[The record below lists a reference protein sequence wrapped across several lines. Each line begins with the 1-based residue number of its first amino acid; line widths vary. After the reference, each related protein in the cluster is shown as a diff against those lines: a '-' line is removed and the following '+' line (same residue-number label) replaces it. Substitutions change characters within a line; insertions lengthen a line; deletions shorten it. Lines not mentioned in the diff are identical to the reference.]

1 MLGTWQSVALVD
13 LNQGNPRRSPR
24 LSFLPGQRRPVGW
37 CPVQTHEIRKRFLDH
52 FVNAGHTEV
61 PSASVILDD
70 PNLLF
75 VNAGMV
81 QFVPFFLGQRT
92 APYTTATSIQKCI
105 RTPDIDEVGITT
117 RHNTF
122 FQMAG
127 NFSFGDYFKR
137 GAIELAWTLLTNPVS
152 EGGYGFDPER
162 LWATVFYDD
171 DEAVALWQ
179 EVAGL
184 PPERIQRRG
193 MADNYWSMGIPGPC
207 GPCSEIYYDRG
218 PEYGVEGG
226 PEADENR
233 YIEIWNLVFMQNERG
248 EGTSKDDFEIL
259 GPLPRQNIDTGMG
272 VERIACLLQGVDNVY
287 ETDLLRPVIDTVEQ
301 YAPRGYGQG
310 NGTDDIRYRVIADHT
325 RTAAIIIA
333 DGVTPS
339 NEGRGYVLR
348 RLLRRIIRSAKLLGI
363 EAPIVGEL
371 MATVRDAMGPS
382 YPELVT
388 DFDRISRIAVA
399 EETAFNRTLASGSK
413 LFEDA
418 ATATRSSGK
427 TQLAGSDAFALHDTY
442 GFPIELTLEMA
453 AEAGLSVDELGFREL
468 MAEQRRRAKADA
480 AARKHAHADLSAF
493 RELVDAG
500 PTEFTGFDELSSE
513 ARILGI
519 FVDGKRVP
527 VVAHHAPGDTELR
540 VEIVLDRTPLYAESG
555 GQIADAGWITGTG
568 GSQSA
573 KAAVTDVQKIAK
585 SLWVHRVNVESG
597 EFVEGDTIVAAV
609 DPHWRR
615 GATQGHSGTHMV
627 HAALRQVLGPNAV
640 QAGSLNRPGYLR
652 FDFNSQS
659 ALTEEQRNQVEEVS
673 NEAVQADYPV
683 NTFLTGL
690 EKAKAMGA
698 MAMFGE
704 QYPDEVR
711 VVEIGGPFSLELC
724 GGTHVN
730 NSAQIGPITILGES
744 SVGSGVRRVEAY
756 VGLDSFRH
764 LSKERALMAG
774 LASSLKV
781 PSDEVPA
788 RVAIL
793 VEKLKTAEK
802 ELERVRLNAA
812 RSGAADA
819 AGTAEQIGTVR
830 LVAQRMASGMS
841 AGDLRSLVGDIKSRL
856 GSDPGVVVL
865 IAEADSEN
873 GPTVPFVVAANQA
886 AQDAGVRANELVQC
900 VSTAV
905 GGRGGGKPDLAQG
918 SGKDA
923 AGIEAALAAVRAE
936 LARG

>member
-1 MLGTWQSVALVD
+1 M
-13 LNQGNPRRSPR
+13 R
-24 LSFLPGQRRPVGW
+24 
-37 CPVQTHEIRKRFLDH
+37 THEIRKRFLDH

-92 APYTTATSIQKCI
+92 PPYDTAVSIQKCI

-137 GAIELAWTLLTNPVS
+137 RAIELAWALLTKPVS
-152 EGGYGFDPER
+152 DGGYGMDPDR

-171 DEAVALWQ
+171 DEAVGLWQ

-218 PEYGVEGG
+218 PDYGVEGG
-226 PEADENR
+226 PEANEDR

-248 EGTSKDDFEIL
+248 EGTSKEEFAIL

-272 VERIACLLQGVDNVY
+272 VERIACLLQDVDNVY
-287 ETDLLRPVIDTVEQ
+287 EIDLMRPMIDKVAEC
-301 YAPRGYGQG
+301 APRGYGAG
-310 NGTDDIRYRVIADHT
+310 NPADDVRYRVIADHS
-325 RTAAIIIA
+325 RTAAIIIG
-333 DGVTPS
+333 DGVTPA

-348 RLLRRIIRSAKLLGI
+348 RLLRRIVRAAKLLGI
-363 EAPIVGEL
+363 DTPIVGDL
-371 MATVRDAMGPS
+371 MACVRDAMGPS

-388 DFDRISRIAVA
+388 DFDRINRIAVA
-399 EETAFNRTLASGSK
+399 EETAFNRTLVSGSR
-413 LFEDA
+413 LFSDA
-418 ATATRSSGK
+418 AAAITSAGK
-427 TQLAGSDAFALHDTY
+427 TMLGGSEAFALHDTY

-453 AEAGLSVDELGFREL
+453 AEAGLTVDELGFREL

-500 PTEFTGFDELSSE
+500 PTEFTGFDELESQGV
-513 ARILGI
+513 ILGI

-527 VVAHHAPGDTELR
+527 VVGHHPRVHSQTPPPER

-555 GQIADAGWITGTG
+555 GQIADMGWITGTG
-568 GSQSA
+568 GSAAA

-585 SLWVHRVNVESG
+585 SLWIHRVNIESG

-609 DPHWRR
+609 DPKWRP
-615 GATQGHSGTHMV
+615 GATQGHSGTHLV

-652 FDFNSQS
+652 FDFNWQGP
-659 ALTEEQRNQVEEVS
+659 LTEDQRSQIEVVT
-673 NEAVQADYPV
+673 NEAVEADFPV
-683 NTFLTGL
+683 NTFVTGI
-690 EKAKAMGA
+690 EKAKSMGA
-698 MAMFGE
+698 MALFGE

-724 GGTHVN
+724 GGTHVR
-730 NSAQIGPITILGES
+730 STAQIGPVTLLGES

-756 VGLDSFRH
+756 SGLDSFRY
-764 LSKERALMAG
+764 LAKERALLAG

-781 PSDEVPA
+781 PSDEVPG
-788 RVAIL
+788 RVATL
-793 VEKLKTAEK
+793 VDRLKVAEK
-802 ELERVRLNAA
+802 ELERIRLAAA

-819 AGTAEQIGTVR
+819 VATAEQVGKVR
-830 LVAQRMASGMS
+830 LVAQRMPTGTSG
-841 AGDLRSLVGDIKSRL
+841 GDLRSLVGDIRARL
-856 GSDPGVVVL
+856 GSEAGVVVL
-865 IAEADSEN
+865 IAEGSDGKDGGAA
-873 GPTVPFVVAANQA
+873 TVPFVVAVNQA
-886 AQDAGVRANELVQC
+886 AQDGGVLASDLVGG
-900 VSTAV
+900 VAAAV
-905 GGRGGGKPDLAQG
+905 GGRGGGKADLAQG
-918 SGKDA
+918 SGTDPE
-923 AGIEAALAAVRAE
+923 GIDAALAAVRAE
-936 LARG
+936 LARS

>member
-1 MLGTWQSVALVD
+1 M
-13 LNQGNPRRSPR
+13 
-24 LSFLPGQRRPVGW
+24 
-37 CPVQTHEIRKRFLDH
+37 QTHEIRKRFTDH
-52 FVNAGHTEV
+52 FVQAGHTEV

-81 QFVPFFLGQRT
+81 QFVPYFLGQRT
-92 APYTTATSIQKCI
+92 PPYTTATSIQKCI

-137 GAIELAWTLLTNPVS
+137 RAIELAWDLLTKPIA
-152 EGGYGFDPER
+152 EGGYGMASER

-171 DEAVALWQ
+171 DEAEQLWQ

-218 PEYGVEGG
+218 PQYGVEGG
-226 PEADENR
+226 PEANEDR

-248 EGTSKDDFEIL
+248 QGTGKEDFEIL
-259 GPLPRQNIDTGMG
+259 GPLPRKNIDTGMG

-287 ETDLLRPVIDTVEQ
+287 ETDLLRPVIDKTSQ
-301 YAPRGYGQG
+301 YAPRGYGA
-310 NGTDDIRYRVIADHT
+310 GTEADDIRYRIIADHS

-348 RLLRRIIRSAKLLGI
+348 RLLRRIVRAARLLGI
-363 EAPIVGEL
+363 DRPLIGEL

-388 DFDRISRIAVA
+388 DFDRINRIAVA

-413 LFEDA
+413 LFDEAAA
-418 ATATRSSGK
+418 ATRAAGT
-427 TQLAGSDAFALHDTY
+427 TELAGADAFALHDTY

-500 PTEFTGFDELSSE
+500 PTEFTGFDELTSA

-527 VVAHHAPGDTELR
+527 VVAHHPRVHSETAPPQR

-555 GQIADAGWITGTG
+555 GQIADTGTITGTG
-568 GSQSA
+568 ANQTA
-573 KAAVTDVQKIAK
+573 RAAVTDVQKIGK
-585 SLWVHRVNVESG
+585 TLWVHRVNVESG
-597 EFVEGDTIVAAV
+597 EFVEGDTVEAAV
-609 DPHWRR
+609 DTGWRH
-615 GATQGHSGTHMV
+615 GATQGHSGTHLV
-627 HAALRQVLGPNAV
+627 HAALRQILGPNAV

-652 FDFNSQS
+652 FDFQWQGPLS
-659 ALTEEQRNQVEEVS
+659 EDQRSRIEEVA
-673 NEAVQADYPV
+673 NEAVEADYAV
-683 NTFLTGL
+683 NTFTTGL
-690 EKAKAMGA
+690 EEAKAMGA
-698 MAMFGE
+698 MALFGE
-704 QYPDEVR
+704 QYPDQVR

-724 GGTHVN
+724 GGTHVR
-730 NSAQIGPITILGES
+730 NSAQVGPVTILGES

-764 LSKERALMAG
+764 LAKERALMAG
-774 LASSLKV
+774 LAASLKV
-781 PSDEVPA
+781 PSEEVPG
-788 RVAIL
+788 RVATL
-793 VEKLKTAEK
+793 VERLKAAEK
-802 ELERVRLNAA
+802 ELERVRLAAA
-812 RSGAADA
+812 RANAADA
-819 AGTAEQIGTVR
+819 AATAETVGSVR
-830 LVAQRMASGMS
+830 LVAQRTATGMTAADLRTL
-841 AGDLRSLVGDIKSRL
+841 AGDIRGRL
-856 GSDPGVVVL
+856 GPGPGVVVL
-865 IAEADSEN
+865 VAEHDSA
-873 GPTVPFVVAANQA
+873 VPFVVAASQA
-886 AQDAGVRANELVQC
+886 AQDAGLRADELARIVA
-900 VSTAV
+900 TAV
-905 GGRGGGKPDLAQG
+905 GGRGGGKADLAQG
-918 SGKDA
+918 SGTDP
-923 AGIEAALAAVRAE
+923 AGIDAALAAVRTE

>member
-1 MLGTWQSVALVD
+1 M
-13 LNQGNPRRSPR
+13 
-24 LSFLPGQRRPVGW
+24 
-37 CPVQTHEIRKRFLDH
+37 QTHEIRKRFTDH
-52 FVNAGHTEV
+52 FVKAGHTEV

-81 QFVPFFLGQRT
+81 QFVPYFLGQRT
-92 APYTTATSIQKCI
+92 PPYTTATSIQKCI
-105 RTPDIDEVGITT
+105 RTPDIDEVGVTT

-137 GAIELAWTLLTNPVS
+137 RAIELAWTLLTNPVS
-152 EGGYGFDPER
+152 EGGYGFDPQR

-171 DEAVALWQ
+171 DEAVQLWQ
-179 EVAGL
+179 DVAGL
-184 PPERIQRRG
+184 PSERIQRRG

-226 PEADENR
+226 PEANEDR

-248 EGTSKDDFEIL
+248 EGTSKEDFEIL

-272 VERIACLLQGVDNVY
+272 IERIACLLQGVDNVY
-287 ETDLLRPVIDTVEQ
+287 ETDLLRPVIDAAARYTS
-301 YAPRGYGQG
+301 RGYGRG
-310 NGTDDIRYRVIADHT
+310 SATDDVRYRVVADHS

-348 RLLRRIIRSAKLLGI
+348 RLLRRIIRAAKLLGI
-363 EAPIVGEL
+363 ERPIVGEL
-371 MATVRDAMGPS
+371 METVRDAMGPS

-388 DFDRISRIAVA
+388 DFDRINRIAVA

-418 ATATRSSGK
+418 AAATRS
-427 TQLAGSDAFALHDTY
+427 AGRTELPGAQAFALHDTY

-480 AARKHAHADLSAF
+480 AARKHAHADLTAF

-500 PTEFTGFDELSSE
+500 PTEFTGFDELSSQ

-527 VVAHHAPGDTELR
+527 VAAHHSRVHSETVPAER

-555 GQIADAGWITGTG
+555 GQIADAGHITGTG
-568 GSQSA
+568 AGESA
-573 KAAVTDVQKIAK
+573 RAAVTDVQKIGK
-585 SLWVHRVNVESG
+585 TLWVHRVNVESG
-597 EFVEGDTIVAAV
+597 EFVEGDTVLAAV
-609 DPHWRR
+609 DPEWRR

-652 FDFNSQS
+652 FDFNSQGP
-659 ALTEEQRNQVEEVS
+659 LTDEQRNRVEEVA
-673 NEAVQADYPV
+673 NEAVQADFPV

-690 EKAKAMGA
+690 DKAKAMGA

-724 GGTHVN
+724 GGTHVH
-730 NSAQIGPITILGES
+730 NSAQIGPITILGEA

-764 LSKERALMAG
+764 LAKERALMAG

-788 RVAIL
+788 RVATL
-793 VEKLKTAEK
+793 VERLRSAEK
-802 ELERVRLNAA
+802 ELERVRLSAARAAAGNAA
-812 RSGAADA
+812 A
-819 AGTAEQIGTVR
+819 TAEQVGKVR
-830 LVAQRMASGMS
+830 LVAQRMAAGMT
-841 AGDLRSLVGDIKSRL
+841 AADLRALVGDIRGRF

-865 IAEADSEN
+865 LAEGAD
-873 GPTVPFVVAANQA
+873 GGVPFVVAANQS
-886 AQDAGVRANELVQC
+886 AQDAGIRANDLVAD
-900 VSTAV
+900 VAAAV
-905 GGRGGGKPDLAQG
+905 GGRGGGKADLAQG
-918 SGKDA
+918 SGKDPS
-923 AGIEAALAAVRAE
+923 GIEAALAAVRAE
-936 LARG
+936 LAGN

>member
-1 MLGTWQSVALVD
+1 MPGWSSSC
-13 LNQGNPRRSPR
+13 RS
-24 LSFLPGQRRPVGW
+24 SWASARP
-37 CPVQTHEIRKRFLDH
+37 PYD
-52 FVNAGHTEV
+52 
-61 PSASVILDD
+61 
-70 PNLLF
+70 
-75 VNAGMV
+75 
-81 QFVPFFLGQRT
+81 T
-92 APYTTATSIQKCI
+92 AVSIQKCI

-137 GAIELAWTLLTNPVS
+137 RAIELAWGLLTKPVAD
-152 EGGYGFDPER
+152 GGYGMDPER

-171 DEAVALWQ
+171 DEAVGLWQ

-226 PEADENR
+226 PEANEDR

-248 EGTSKDDFEIL
+248 EGTSKEEFAIL

-287 ETDLLRPVIDTVEQ
+287 EIDLMRPMIDKVAQ
-301 YAPRGYGQG
+301 RAPRGYGAG
-310 NGTDDIRYRVIADHT
+310 SATDDVRYRVIADHT

-333 DGVTPS
+333 DGVVPS

-348 RLLRRIIRSAKLLGI
+348 RLLRRIVRSAKLLGI
-363 EAPIVGEL
+363 DTPIVGDL
-371 MATVRDAMGPS
+371 MACVRDAMGPS

-388 DFDRISRIAVA
+388 DFDRINRIAVA
-399 EETAFNRTLASGSK
+399 EETAFNRTLVSGSR

-418 ATATRSSGK
+418 AASTTSAGK
-427 TQLAGSDAFALHDTY
+427 TVLGGSEAFALHDTY

-453 AEAGLSVDELGFREL
+453 AEAGLTVDELGFREL

-500 PTEFTGFDELSSE
+500 PTEFTGFDELSSQ
-513 ARILGI
+513 ARIIGV

-527 VVAHHAPGDTELR
+527 VVAHHPRVHSESVPPER

-555 GQIADAGWITGTG
+555 GQIADIGWITGTG
-568 GSQSA
+568 GSAAA
-573 KAAVTDVQKIAK
+573 KAAVTDVQKIGK
-585 SLWVHRVNVESG
+585 TLWVHRINVESG
-597 EFVEGDTIVAAV
+597 EFVEGDTIVAEV
-609 DPHWRR
+609 DPKWRH
-615 GATQGHSGTHMV
+615 GATQGHSGTHLV
-627 HAALRQVLGPNAV
+627 HGALREILGPNAV

-652 FDFNSQS
+652 FDFNWQGP
-659 ALTEEQRNQVEEVS
+659 LTEEQRSQIEVVT
-673 NEAVQADYPV
+673 NEAVEADFPV
-683 NTFLTGL
+683 NTFVTGI

-698 MAMFGE
+698 MALFGE

-724 GGTHVN
+724 GGTHVR
-730 NSAQIGPITILGES
+730 NSAQIGPVTILGES

-756 VGLDSFRH
+756 SGLDSFRY
-764 LSKERALMAG
+764 LAKERALLAG

-781 PSDEVPA
+781 PSEEVPG
-788 RVAIL
+788 RVATL
-793 VEKLKTAEK
+793 VDRLKVAEK
-802 ELERVRLNAA
+802 ELERMRLAAA

-819 AGTAEQIGTVR
+819 VATAEQVGKVR
-830 LVAQRMASGMS
+830 LVAQRMPTGMS
-841 AGDLRSLVGDIKSRL
+841 GGDLRSLVGDIRARL
-856 GSDPGVVVL
+856 GSEAGVVVL
-865 IAEADSEN
+865 IAEGSDGKDGGGS
-873 GPTVPFVVAANQA
+873 TVPFVVAVNQA
-886 AQDAGVRANELVQC
+886 AQDAGVRASDLV
-900 VSTAV
+900 VGVAAAV
-905 GGRGGGKPDLAQG
+905 GGRGGGKADLAQG
-918 SGKDA
+918 SGTDPD
-923 AGIEAALAAVRAE
+923 GIDAALAAVRAE
-936 LARG
+936 LARS